1 MSTTDQRTALIA
13 RIAESPSV
21 LRRAV
26 EGLSDEQLDTPYRD
40 GGWTCRQVIHH
51 VADSHMNGYLRFRW
65 VASEENTTIKTYDQ
79 DVWAKLPDMT
89 LPVEPSLQIVEAL
102 HKRWTK
108 FLSALPDNAWTRK
121 AHHPE
126 HGEITMDNLLDIYGN
141 HGHNHAK
148 QITDLRA
155 RKGW

>member
-79 DVWAKLPDMT
+79 DV
-89 LPVEPSLQIVEAL
+89 
-102 HKRWTK
+102 

>member
-1 MSTTDQRTALIA
+1 MSTTDQRITRIA
-13 RIAESPSV
+13 RIADAPAL

-51 VADSHMNGYLRFRW
+51 VADSHMNAYLRFRW
-65 VASEENTTIKTYDQ
+65 VAAEDNTTIKTYDQ
-79 DVWAKLPDMT
+79 DVWATLPDMT
-89 LPVEPSLQIVEAL
+89 LPVELSLDIIEAL
-102 HKRWTK
+102 HKRWTM
-108 FLSALPDNAWTRK
+108 FLSALPDSAWTRK
-121 AHHPE
+121 AQHPD
-126 HGEITMDNLLDIYGN
+126 HGEITMDSLLEIYGD
-141 HGHNHAK
+141 HGHNHAR